1 MVEQLWGDQD
11 DIATLHEIAALLR
24 RGDAEAV
31 DILADKVDSCATHTI
46 FPTSD
51 SNQVSYHAAAS
62 ASELRTTFCRL
73 RKRMTAQRLEGA
85 SLERGASNGPAGSVQ
100 A

>member
-31 DILADKVDSCATHTI
+31 DILVGKVDSCATHTA
-46 FPTSD
+46 FPT
-51 SNQVSYHAAAS
+51 
-62 ASELRTTFCRL
+62 
-73 RKRMTAQRLEGA
+73 EG
-85 SLERGASNGPAGSVQ
+85 Q
-100 A
+100 

>member
-1 MVEQLWGDQD
+1 MEQLWGNQD

-24 RGDAEAV
+24 RGGAEAV

-51 SNQVSYHAAAS
+51 NNQVSYGN
-62 ASELRTTFCRL
+62 
-73 RKRMTAQRLEGA
+73 TAPLQRVNFALLFAGC
-85 SLERGASNGPAGSVQ
+85 GNG
-100 A
+100 